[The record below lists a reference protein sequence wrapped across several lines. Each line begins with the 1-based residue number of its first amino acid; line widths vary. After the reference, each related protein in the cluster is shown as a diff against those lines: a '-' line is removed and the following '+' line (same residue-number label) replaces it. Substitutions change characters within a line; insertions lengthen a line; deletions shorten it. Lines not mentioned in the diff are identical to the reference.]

1 MPTLSTLSA
10 ASAPRTAS
18 KAPISVV
25 HSMGD
30 YGLLHACTLPE
41 ESLKCLRTACART
54 SCDAIHTNVRE
65 LLGPE
70 TLSVLQQGYPNDPP
84 ALIKTPDAYV
94 LYLPTRKNH
103 VLSVIKC
110 AIMAQ
115 PHGTDPEEA
124 PPIAPD
130 GAKVVA
136 YSVVTPPGKER
147 ETRSFRLVYHH
158 RFTGPDEI
166 SRHSLADHIIA
177 QLASAIPPDPAQ
189 QEGRVFMQAPQL
201 GHLMLQ
207 CLAGNAADLIKQTF
221 LGLVQQAGPN
231 PSAVYDVP
239 IETSDLIAKLLQFNS
254 IRGQI
259 SLTRCVDGILGY
271 VHRKD
276 GRYSFMFVAS
286 SNDFH
291 DTAPA
296 DAAES
301 LLHVY
306 KMFYADPNPSGLRI
320 FVNVKPIR
328 RSSPQGGDLDPKAVS
343 IEQVDQVK
351 AAFPD
356 LFDQQDPFKSP
367 LILQSHTVV
376 EVLSIIRNIFND
388 VGLKASNCDQYP
400 LVCIQKAV
408 ARAQSGKRISP
419 LMLEATRALL
429 DPQPLIPVPPQQ

>member
-1 MPTLSTLSA
+1 
-10 ASAPRTAS
+10 
-18 KAPISVV
+18 
-25 HSMGD
+25 MGD
-30 YGLLHACTLPE
+30 YGLLHACTLPN
-41 ESLKCLRTACART
+41 ESLSRLRSACART
-54 SCDAIHTNVRE
+54 SCDAIHTNVQE

-70 TLSVLQQGYPNDPP
+70 TLGILQQGYPNDSPV
-84 ALIKTPDAYV
+84 LIKTPDAYI
-94 LYLPTRKNH
+94 LYLPTRGNH
-103 VLSVIKC
+103 ILSVIKC

-124 PPIAPD
+124 PSIAPD

-136 YSVVTPPGKER
+136 YSVVTPPGKEQD
-147 ETRSFRLVYHH
+147 TRSFRLVYHH

-177 QLASAIPPDPAQ
+177 QLASAIPPDPSQ
-189 QEGRVFMQAPQL
+189 TEGRVFMQAPQL

-207 CLAGNAADLIKQTF
+207 CLSGDAANLIKQTF
-221 LGLVQQAGPN
+221 LGLVQQAGAN

-276 GRYSFMFVAS
+276 GRYSFMFVVTS
-286 SNDFH
+286 TDFH

-296 DAAES
+296 EDGLVHA
-301 LLHVY
+301 Y

-320 FVNVKPIR
+320 YVNVKLN
-328 RSSPQGGDLDPKAVS
+328 SGGCDGGSKPTALDPKAVS
-343 IEQVDQVK
+343 IEQADEVK
-351 AAFPD
+351 SAFPD
-356 LFDQQDPFKSP
+356 LFDQQEPFKSP
-367 LILQSHTVV
+367 LILESHTVA
-376 EVLSIIRNIFND
+376 EVLSIIRNIFNE
-388 VGLKASNCDQYP
+388 VSLKASNCDKYP
-400 LVCIQKAV
+400 LICIQKAM

-419 LMLEATRALL
+419 LMRDATMALL
-429 DPQPLIPVPPQQ
+429 DPQSLLP